1 MSYCTLADL
10 IKRYGKDEIIEL
22 TDRDRSGDID
32 EAIVESAISD
42 AKNEIDS
49 YLATR
54 YELPLLSV
62 PAMLNPVCSDIARYY
77 LYEDRVTDH
86 VEKRYKD
93 RIDYLV
99 RVSKRTASL
108 PITDPAPT
116 STEDSDSDLVQIT
129 NDGHDWRRGNGFG
142 A

>member
-1 MSYCTLADL
+1 MYCTQDDL
-10 IKRYGKDEIIEL
+10 VKRYGADEILEL
-22 TDRDRSGDID
+22 TDRARSGQINT
-32 EAIVESAISD
+32 ATVESAIND

-54 YELPLLSV
+54 YELPLVTV
-62 PAMLNPVCSDIARYY
+62 PALLNPVCSDIARYY

-108 PITDPAPT
+108 PIEAPISPT
-116 STEDSDSDLVQIT
+116 AEDSDIDLVQIT
-129 NDGHDWRRGNGFG
+129 SDGHDWRRGNGFG

>member
-1 MSYCTLADL
+1 MYCTQADL
-10 IKRYGKDEIIEL
+10 VKRYGEDEILEL
-22 TDRDRSGDID
+22 TDRARSGLID
-32 EAIVESAISD
+32 AAIVASAISD

-54 YELPLLSV
+54 YELPLASV

-77 LYEDRVTDH
+77 LYEDRITDH
-86 VEKRYKD
+86 VENRYKD

-108 PITDPAPT
+108 PVEVPDPV
-116 STEDSDSDLVQIT
+116 STEESDSDLVQIT
-129 NDGHDWRRGNGFG
+129 SDGHDWRRGNGFG